1 MNKTII
7 NFKTDPAVKKEAQ
20 AAAKKLGLSLS
31 DVMNSLLRQF
41 TRDKEL
47 HISLEPTPYLKQA
60 LKESEEGI
68 KKGYVSPEFDNA
80 EDAIAWLDDPDA
92 RYANGRPIK

>member
-1 MNKTII
+1 MKSTVI
-7 NFKTDPAVKKEAQ
+7 NFKTDPAIKKEAQ

-47 HISLEPTPYLKQA
+47 HISLEPTPYLEKA
-60 LKESEEGI
+60 LEQSQKDVKE
-68 KKGYVSPEFDNA
+68 GYVSPTFNNI
-80 EDAIAWLDDPDA
+80 EDEIAWLEDPNA
-92 RYANGRPIK
+92 KYINGRPV